1 MENTIINNIKPK
13 KPCTEAQ
20 KRAEK
25 AFYQRNKDNKE
36 YKQKQRANSKRC
48 YENDKERI
56 IERVRTNQRRFKE
69 LEQLKKLNEVKEQG
83 FIIFKKMSLMII
95 MNYLII
101 WRFWEPKIL

>member
-20 KRAEK
+20 KRAAR
-25 AFYQRNKDNKE
+25 AFQERNKNNEE

-56 IERVRTNQRRFKE
+56 IERVRTNQRRLKE
-69 LEQLKKLNEVKEQG
+69 LEQLKKLNELKEQG
-83 FIIFKKMSLMII
+83 IIIFKKLDL
-95 MNYLII
+95 NDNHEL
-101 WRFWEPKIL
+101 FNNLEILGA